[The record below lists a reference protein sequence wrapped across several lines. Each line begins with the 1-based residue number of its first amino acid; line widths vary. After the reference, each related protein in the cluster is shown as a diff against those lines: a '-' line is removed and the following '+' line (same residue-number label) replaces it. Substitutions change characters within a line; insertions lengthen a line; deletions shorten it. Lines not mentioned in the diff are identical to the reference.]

1 MRFEYFELLF
11 NKLVTTAQIGNK
23 AHFEAAPYR
32 SAVQNTETINNAKA
46 AAVLLLVYPAK
57 HQSYFALIKRPTYQG
72 AHSNQIALPGG
83 KVEVQD
89 KSLLETA
96 IREASEEVNIKP
108 DSVLKTTPLTPI
120 YIPPSNF
127 LVTPFLG
134 ISLSKPLFVKE
145 EREVDEILE
154 VNLHELLQHNKL
166 PQTSIQTSSNTAI
179 NSPYLKLQNQVVWG
193 ATAMILNEF
202 KHLLKSVL

>member
-1 MRFEYFELLF
+1 MRFEYFEPLF
-11 NKLVTTAQIGNK
+11 NKLVTTAQIGSK

-46 AAVLLLVYPAK
+46 AAVLLLVYPAQQ
-57 HQSYFALIKRPTYQG
+57 QSYFALIKRPTYKG

-108 DSVLKTTPLTPI
+108 ESVLKTTPLSPI

-166 PQTSIQTSSNTAI
+166 PQTSIQTSSNTVI
-179 NSPYLKLQNQVVWG
+179 NTPYLKLQNQVVWG